1 MARAF
6 KRLQKEAQRG
16 RDTRRV
22 LNWANRLHRL
32 EEALFEHNARIV
44 RLLKEK
50 PEEELTELDK
60 SFLESAEEFRQH
72 VTEVLKHG

>member
-6 KRLQKEAQRG
+6 KRLQKEAARSSN
-16 RDTRRV
+16 TRRV

-32 EEALFEHNARIV
+32 EEALFEHNARVV
-44 RLLKEK
+44 RLLREK
-50 PEEELTELDK
+50 PEEELTENDK
-60 SFLESAEEFRQH
+60 SFLESAEEFRAH